1 VYRHC
6 PRPPLF
12 PRLPR
17 LTSSSL
23 VIAFAPRHHEARDL
37 VIIAVFDSIGRAKS
51 ILSSARHRA
60 GDGRVGHP
68 SLSLSLFFCLRLLNR
83 GSLDHA
89 SRLIAPIYAPTWRS
103 PFPRSPQ
110 IPVGVHLSSGFK
122 KVRASSFLSPFS
134 LCNPVKPSVAIG
146 GEIEIDR

>member
-6 PRPPLF
+6 PPLSPRH
-12 PRLPR
+12 PRLM
-17 LTSSSL
+17 SSSL

-60 GDGRVGHP
+60 GESGRP
-68 SLSLSLFFCLRLLNR
+68 SLSLFLCLRLLNR
-83 GSLDHA
+83 GSLDRA